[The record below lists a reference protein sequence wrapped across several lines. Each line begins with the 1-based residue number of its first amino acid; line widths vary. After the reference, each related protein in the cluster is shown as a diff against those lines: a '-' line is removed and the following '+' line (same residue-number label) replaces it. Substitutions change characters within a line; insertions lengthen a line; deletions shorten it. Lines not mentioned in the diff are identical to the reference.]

1 MSRDYT
7 KLQVFGLADELVI
20 DVYALARVLPDS
32 ERYGLQSQLRRAAV
46 SVPTNIVEGS
56 VRRTDRAYLK
66 YLETSLGSACEV
78 RYLLR
83 LATRLRLLDDA
94 KCRPLQDRY
103 GQFIRQMESLMKL
116 VAATAR
122 REQSSRR
129 RRRRE
134 PIADSR

>member
-7 KLQVFGLADELVI
+7 KLRVFQLADELVI
-20 DVYALARVLPDS
+20 DVYSVTHRLPDS
-32 ERYGLQSQLRRAAV
+32 ERYGLQSQTRRAAV

-83 LATRLRLLDDA
+83 LCVRLGL
-94 KCRPLQDRY
+94 LQDQSCQALEALHNRNQANRVSY
-103 GQFIRQMESLMKL
+103 GACRGHSTH
-116 VAATAR
+116 ATTSEA
-122 REQSSRR
+122 
-129 RRRRE
+129 
-134 PIADSR
+134 